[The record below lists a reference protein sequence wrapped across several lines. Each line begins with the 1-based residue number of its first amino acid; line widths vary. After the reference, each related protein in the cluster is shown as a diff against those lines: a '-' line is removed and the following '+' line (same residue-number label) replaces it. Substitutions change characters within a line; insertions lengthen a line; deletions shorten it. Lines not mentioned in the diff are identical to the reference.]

1 MDPSRYCRDVESY
14 LCRKN
19 DGHLIRI
26 VGPAFELVYDWA
38 TRQIPLSVVHR
49 AIDGTFESYHAK
61 GTRRRPLRI
70 EFCEADVL
78 GLFDEW
84 RRAVGTGDGSR
95 VVSEPRDARSRR
107 RPSLAAHLDRVILA
121 LTSARAGAGCPSGL
135 AALAGRVVEEL
146 DAVRGAARTARGA
159 ARQRLVTRLAD
170 VDRELMEAVRGEV
183 DQAVRGTLRE
193 DAARD
198 LEPFRGRMP
207 PETFQRAVEASTDRL
222 LREHFKLP
230 RITFD

>member
-1 MDPSRYCRDVESY
+1 MEAARYCRDVESY

-26 VGPAFELVYDWA
+26 VGPAFALVYDWA
-38 TRQIPLSVVHR
+38 TRQIPLSIIRR
-49 AIDGTFESYHAK
+49 AIDGTFERYRAK
-61 GTRRRPLRI
+61 GTQRRPLRI

-78 GLFDEW
+78 ELFDEW

-95 VVSEPRDARSRR
+95 VVSETGDARSRR
-107 RPSLAAHLDRVILA
+107 RLSLAAHLDRVILG
-121 LTSARAGAGCPSGL
+121 LTLGRAGGAYPSGF
-135 AALAGRVVEEL
+135 AALAGRIVAEL
-146 DAVRGAARTARGA
+146 DAVRGAARTARGE

-170 VDRELMEAVRGEV
+170 VDRELTEAARGEV
-183 DQAVRGTLRE
+183 DQAVHGTLRV
-193 DAARD
+193 DAERD

-207 PETFQRAVEASTDRL
+207 PAAFQRAVEAGTDRL
-222 LREHFKLP
+222 LRDHFKLP

>member
-1 MDPSRYCRDVESY
+1 MDPARYCRDVESY

-26 VGPAFELVYDWA
+26 VGPAFELVHDWA
-38 TRQIPLSVVHR
+38 TRQIPLSIIHR
-49 AIDGTFESYHAK
+49 AIDRTFERYHAK
-61 GTRRRPLRI
+61 GSQRRPLRM

-78 GLFDEW
+78 ELFDEW

-95 VVSEPRDARSRR
+95 VVSETGDARSRR
-107 RPSLAAHLDRVILA
+107 RRSLAAHLDRVILG
-121 LTSARAGAGCPSGL
+121 LTSGRAGGAYPLGV
-135 AALAGRVVEEL
+135 AALADRIVAEL
-146 DAVRGAARTARGA
+146 DAVRGAARTARGE
-159 ARQRLVTRLAD
+159 ARQRLVKRLAD
-170 VDRELMEAVRGEV
+170 VDRELTEVVRGEV
-183 DQAVRGTLRE
+183 DQAVHGTLRA
-193 DAARD
+193 DAEHD

-207 PETFQRAVEASTDRL
+207 PAAFQRAVEAGTGRL

>member
-1 MDPSRYCRDVESY
+1 MDPARYCRDVESY

-38 TRQIPLSVVHR
+38 TRQIPLSIIHR
-49 AIDGTFESYHAK
+49 AIDVTFERYHAK
-61 GTRRRPLRI
+61 GSQRRPLRI
-70 EFCEADVL
+70 ELCEADVL
-78 GLFDEW
+78 ELFDEW

-95 VVSEPRDARSRR
+95 VMSETGGARSRGR
-107 RPSLAAHLDRVILA
+107 LSLAAHLDRVILG
-121 LTSARAGAGCPSGL
+121 LTSGRAGGAYPSGV
-135 AALAGRVVEEL
+135 AALAGRIVAEL
-146 DAVRGAARTARGA
+146 DAVRGAARTARGK

-170 VDRELMEAVRGEV
+170 VDREFTEAVRGEV
-183 DQAVRGTLRE
+183 DQAVHGILRA
-193 DAARD
+193 DAECD

-207 PETFQRAVEASTDRL
+207 AAAFQRAVEAGTDRL

>member
-1 MDPSRYCRDVESY
+1 MPGV
-14 LCRKN
+14 
-19 DGHLIRI
+19 
-26 VGPAFELVYDWA
+26 
-38 TRQIPLSVVHR
+38 PL
-49 AIDGTFESYHAK
+49 
-61 GTRRRPLRI
+61 
-70 EFCEADVL
+70 
-78 GLFDEW
+78 
-84 RRAVGTGDGSR
+84 
-95 VVSEPRDARSRR
+95 
-107 RPSLAAHLDRVILA
+107 
-121 LTSARAGAGCPSGL
+121 GL